1 MEDVGIIT
9 DAMTFLEKLRD
20 SKSIQLK
27 FTKKD
32 GSERLMK
39 CTLDFSQI
47 PKSRQPKGID
57 LPKILKLL
65 RDNGIIHVY
74 DLEKMGWRSVPF
86 LRVEWM
92 TTHDNKRYR
101 IRPGKKDANI

>member
-1 MEDVGIIT
+1 MEDVGIID

-20 SKSIQLK
+20 SKSNQLK

-47 PKSRQPKGID
+47 P
-57 LPKILKLL
+57 
-65 RDNGIIHVY
+65 NH
-74 DLEKMGWRSVPF
+74 
-86 LRVEWM
+86 
-92 TTHDNKRYR
+92 T
-101 IRPGKKDANI
+101 